1 MNADKLAAD
10 DARRIAQHETI
21 KGKLQRDVQAQ
32 LAEKAAASTPATR
45 AQFERLAADLKRQAT
60 DEVRE
65 TEADL
70 ARARHATRAEQVL
83 DYVFFLVYSLIGLQ
97 IGLELLGA
105 RQSNPFKQALDFVT
119 TPLLG
124 PFRGLMPDPAL
135 GSLQLMLSYVVAL
148 IVYVL
153 LHQALDRLLRVL
165 AKRPAKA

>member
-1 MNADKLAAD
+1 MNPDKIATD

-32 LAEKAAASTPATR
+32 LVEKAAASTPAAR
-45 AQFERLAADLKRQAT
+45 AQFERLAAELKRKAA

-70 ARARHATRAEQVL
+70 TRARRVARAEQVL
-83 DYVFFLVYSLIGLQ
+83 DYIFFLVYSLVGLQ

-105 RQSNPFKQALDFVT
+105 RQSSPFKQALDFVT

-135 GSLQLMLSYVVAL
+135 GSLQLMLSYVAAL
-148 IVYVL
+148 VVYVL
-153 LHQALDRLLRVL
+153 LHRALDRLLRVL
-165 AKRPAKA
+165 AKRPGKA

>member
-1 MNADKLAAD
+1 M
-10 DARRIAQHETI
+10 
-21 KGKLQRDVQAQ
+21 
-32 LAEKAAASTPATR
+32 
-45 AQFERLAADLKRQAT
+45 
-60 DEVRE
+60 
-65 TEADL
+65 
-70 ARARHATRAEQVL
+70 
-83 DYVFFLVYSLIGLQ
+83 IGLQ

-105 RQSNPFKQALDFVT
+105 RQSSPFKQALDFVT